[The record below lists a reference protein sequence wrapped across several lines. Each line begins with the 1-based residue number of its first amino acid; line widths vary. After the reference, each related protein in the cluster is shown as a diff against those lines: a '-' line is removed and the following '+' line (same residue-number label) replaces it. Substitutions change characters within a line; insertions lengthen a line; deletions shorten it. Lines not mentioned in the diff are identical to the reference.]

1 MRRISRNSEA
11 ESRDRVNLMKP
22 VHKIANLLLPM
33 VLAFAASAQESKP
46 VEPAPGEASPAQNET
61 PSGEQQ
67 KAADSPSQLSAE
79 PVNFKFGIPDI
90 SLPGGGQV
98 GDVGLS
104 PGDTPT
110 AAVDEMYDISIPR
123 RGILHL
129 PGVERPIDDL
139 VKELRKLQEQTGL
152 RLSFAYTMLFQQAT
166 GGPGDRNGAA
176 GDIDLMSAWTL
187 LGRGTE
193 NTGTLV
199 FTGEYRFKMG
209 EQTPSQLGGV
219 LGTLTNVTSAFNGR
233 GWVVRD
239 AYWLQ
244 RLLDGKLRVIVGRGD
259 ISDFIGGMRMQNVN
273 NSFFNRAFS
282 GNAAVA
288 YPAGHGPAAGVS
300 IVPNDFFY
308 VTAGVQNS
316 YSTSTTMG
324 VSSLDEGDF
333 FYAAEAGITPNIESL
348 GRGRYRVMFWYMNE
362 RPNLN
367 LPSDQGFSLILDQDI
382 GDRVLAF
389 ARYGHSDADLTNI
402 KNMGQ
407 VGVGVRG
414 LLGSED
420 DLTGLA
426 ASYAQ
431 PPGPGGRDEKVF
443 EVFQRWQVT
452 NRTQFT
458 VGAQLILDPTNA
470 PNDDALGVFS
480 FRFRMDF

>member
-1 MRRISRNSEA
+1 MN
-11 ESRDRVNLMKP
+11 RVHNVINL
-22 VHKIANLLLPM
+22 VLPL
-33 VLAFAASAQESKP
+33 VLALSASAQETKP
-46 VEPAPGEASPAQNET
+46 VEQTPTETQAAQTDLPQKSSDTPA
-61 PSGEQQ
+61 
-67 KAADSPSQLSAE
+67 LSAD
-79 PVNFKFGIPDI
+79 PVEFKFGIPDI
-90 SLPGGGQV
+90 SLPGGGQA

-110 AAVDEMYDISIPR
+110 AAADEMYDISIPR
-123 RGILHL
+123 RGLFHL
-129 PGVERPIDDL
+129 ESLERPVDEL
-139 VKELRKLQEQTGL
+139 VKKLRRLQENTGL

-176 GDIDLMSAWTL
+176 GDIDFMSAWTL
-187 LGRGTE
+187 IGRGTE

-244 RLLDGKLRVIVGRGD
+244 RLLEGKLRFIVGRGD

-300 IVPNDFFY
+300 VVPNDFFY
-308 VTAGVQNS
+308 ATAGLQNS

-324 VSSLDEGDF
+324 VNSLDEGDF
-333 FYAAEAGITPNIESL
+333 FYAAEAGITPNIEKL
-348 GRGRYRVMFWYMNE
+348 GRGRYRVMLWYMNE
-362 RPNLN
+362 RPERN
-367 LPSDQGFSLILDQDI
+367 LPSDQGFSIIADQDI

-414 LLGSED
+414 LVGSTD

-458 VGAQLILDPTNA
+458 VGAQLILDPSNA